1 MKSKGLIILIIV
13 LAIVNLG
20 LYVWEPGGDQSLS
33 FNPEKF
39 QISDT
44 SRVENIRFNSTGKDV
59 EISRTSAGWKL
70 NDSFFADKS
79 ILSVFLSVM
88 SRVSIRRKLNSN
100 EYEELEKRLP
110 VSGISVIITEGS
122 EISEF
127 EVLGSRNLT
136 QTYFFDKENETAFE
150 VEIPGYSDYLGGIFN
165 LTKDQWRDRRVFSG
179 NWRTIQSIELDY
191 AKEQYTDLK
200 IYFEG
205 DFFKVEGLNEI
216 DSNQVVAYFD
226 QFVNLQA
233 NEMISLEN
241 YPQFDSLVNTQHF
254 LMMTIDDINLQS
266 SLVLNVYP
274 PIDNGSILLV
284 TANNGN
290 HMVFDRKRLEN
301 FFAQPVDFQYQKVN

>member
-1 MKSKGLIILIIV
+1 MKSKGLIVLIIV
-13 LAIVNLG
+13 LVIVNLG
-20 LYVWEPGGDQSLS
+20 LYIWEPGKQSLS
-33 FNPEKF
+33 FNPGKF

-44 SRVENIRFNSTGKDV
+44 SSVENIRFFSTGKNI
-59 EISRTSAGWKL
+59 EISRTSSGWKL
-70 NDSFFADKS
+70 NDSLAADKS
-79 ILSVFLSVM
+79 ILRVFLSVM

-110 VSGISVIITEGS
+110 ESGINVSISQRS
-122 EISEF
+122 EINEF

-136 QTYFFDKENETAFE
+136 QTYFFDRENESAFE

-165 LTKDQWRDRRVFSG
+165 LTKDQWRDRMVFSG

-191 AKEQYTDLK
+191 TKDQYTDLK

-226 QFVNLQA
+226 QFINLQA
-233 NEMISLEN
+233 NEMIALEN
-241 YPQFDSLVNTQHF
+241 YPEFDSLVNTQHF
-254 LMMTIDDINLQS
+254 LRITIDDINLQS
-266 SLVLNVYP
+266 SLILNVYP
-274 PIDNGSILLV
+274 PIENGSILLV

-290 HMVFDRKRLEN
+290 FMVFDRKRLEN
-301 FFAQPVDFQYQKVN
+301 FFAQPVDFRYQRGN